1 MNKYLFKINAERV
14 LLFALI
20 YYGLSIYFDVLFYDV
35 TSIPIFLISD
45 NNYFPSSI
53 YLYSWI
59 VPIFSCI
66 IYLIFSKLIS
76 RNSNNVNIQI
86 QNTDRL
92 NIILPFGYFLYFFI
106 LLVIM
111 PNADNRAAVFLE
123 INENYSLVS
132 WLLPITIWCSCFSI
146 LFAKNKFEI
155 SLGFFLV
162 IIFSLTLV
170 DRSYLLMGVLALL
183 FRVERLNFFLL
194 AFLAI
199 LGFFV
204 VTFWKVVLFWL
215 VFNIDIYAS
224 LENVQPGLARFEA
237 ITSQSI
243 FVNCIEFNQCS
254 QIDLSVFS
262 ESTFG
267 RIMPSL
273 IYQSEIDTTQV
284 RYINQF
290 FPEIAERGGG
300 LGYSLMA
307 EFSLTMGKIIG
318 PWFLTIYIIF
328 LLSIL
333 RFTKSPIINFIF
345 AVYFL
350 RFLRVDFA
358 TGIKGIF
365 VFGFV
370 SLVIYNSLSIMT
382 NLRKIKINTI

>member
-1 MNKYLFKINAERV
+1 
-14 LLFALI
+14 
-20 YYGLSIYFDVLFYDV
+20 
-35 TSIPIFLISD
+35 
-45 NNYFPSSI
+45 
-53 YLYSWI
+53 
-59 VPIFSCI
+59 
-66 IYLIFSKLIS
+66 
-76 RNSNNVNIQI
+76 
-86 QNTDRL
+86 
-92 NIILPFGYFLYFFI
+92 
-106 LLVIM
+106 M
-111 PNADNRAAVFLE
+111 PNADNRAFVFLE

-155 SLGFFLV
+155 FISFFLV

-183 FRVERLNFFLL
+183 FRLKKLNFFLL

-243 FVNCIEFNQCS
+243 FINCIEFNQCS
-254 QIDLSVFS
+254 QIDLSLFF

-273 IYQSEIDTTQV
+273 IYQSEVDTTQV
-284 RYINQF
+284 RYIDQF

-307 EFSLTMGKIIG
+307 EFSLTMGKITG

-333 RFTKSPIINFIF
+333 RFTKSPIVHFIF

-370 SLVIYNSLSIMT
+370 SLVIYNALSIIT
-382 NLRKIKINTI
+382 NLRKIKINAT